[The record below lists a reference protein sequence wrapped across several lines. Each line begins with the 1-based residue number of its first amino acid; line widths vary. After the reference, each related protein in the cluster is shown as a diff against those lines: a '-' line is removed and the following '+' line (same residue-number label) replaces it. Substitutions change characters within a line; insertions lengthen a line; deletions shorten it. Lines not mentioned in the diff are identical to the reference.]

1 MTEDTLDKR
10 RRRFLITA
18 ATVVGGGGFVA
29 WTIPFIRSMDPSAA
43 VTAAGAPVDVDISKL
58 EPGAMITVP
67 WRGRPVW
74 VLHRTAEQLKVLQD
88 SSLVTRLKDPD
99 SREPQQ
105 FDAKVVNWNR
115 SLNPEYLVV
124 VGICTH
130 LGCIPDYRP
139 DIAPKDLGSTWPG
152 GFFCPCHGSRYD
164 LSARVYKNMPAPLN
178 LPVPPYYYKSDTLLR
193 VGERKDK
200 SDQNWLPET
209 W

>member
-1 MTEDTLDKR
+1 MAEDTLDKR

-18 ATVVGGGGFVA
+18 ATVVGGGGIVMWA
-29 WTIPFIRSMDPSAA
+29 IPFIKSMNPSAA
-43 VTAAGAPVDVDISKL
+43 VTAAGALVDVDISKL

-74 VLHRTAEQLKVLQD
+74 VLHRTAEQLKVLQE
-88 SSLVTRLKDPD
+88 SSLVVRLKDPD
-99 SREPQQ
+99 SQEPQQ
-105 FDAKVVNWNR
+105 FGATVVNWNR

-130 LGCIPDYRP
+130 LGCVPDYRP
-139 DIAPKDLGSTWPG
+139 DIAPTDLGSTWPG

-178 LPVPPYYYKSDTLLR
+178 LPVPPYYYKKNTLLR
-193 VGERKDK
+193 VGELEDK
-200 SDQNWLPET
+200 SDQNWSPKT